1 MRTLTNINV
10 PLETYHFDRQV
21 DLAIFAGDTI
31 MIEKFP
37 EMERIG
43 FRSFD
48 STFDKDI
55 ENFHNE
61 IFSIKSQ
68 NEEFI
73 SKVTLKVSLIRLG
86 AHYPKMGEIPYK
98 KFVDYMQEFL
108 NQFQGVVNQNIQ
120 SSIGMYFRIGLPT
133 HICGEGLPL
142 VENGENLIIPGVRIV
157 DNTGT
162 FDLNLGY
169 VRIKGSSNIDLSG
182 VDFTLMSEDEDD
194 LELF

>member
-1 MRTLTNINV
+1 L
-10 PLETYHFDRQV
+10 
-21 DLAIFAGDTI
+21 
-31 MIEKFP
+31 
-37 EMERIG
+37 
-43 FRSFD
+43 
-48 STFDKDI
+48 
-55 ENFHNE
+55 
-61 IFSIKSQ
+61 
-68 NEEFI
+68 
-73 SKVTLKVSLIRLG
+73 
-86 AHYPKMGEIPYK
+86 PK
-98 KFVDYMQEFL
+98 
-108 NQFQGVVNQNIQ
+108 
-120 SSIGMYFRIGLPT
+120 